1 MKSNKIQFLSKYRK
15 NISLVDA
22 KTLQEND
29 IPVEWLEI
37 LNKGEPERR
46 EKTIEYWRSISSNE
60 LRNTISYL
68 SDNLLDV
75 ELICYNDVYSVLYTV
90 KVGEGEVDYF
100 EGRIPT
106 QNILNKE
113 LQKFWSETPQ
123 SIKDFYEKLHNGFYY
138 FPSRA
143 MGLVPLENVTFF
155 GDDEWGIIEDLEAPL
170 GIELDSTFGFFSTG
184 MGGYVALDYSN
195 DDKEKATIWFTDDH
209 PKYNM
214 NFWDVVDEWIVMGF
228 E

>member
-1 MKSNKIQFLSKYRK
+1 MEDKIQFLSKYRK

-37 LNKGEPERR
+37 LNKDESERR
-46 EKTIEYWRSISSNE
+46 EKTVEYWRSISSNE

-75 ELICYNDVYSVLYTV
+75 EVVSYNDVYSVLYTV

-195 DDKEKATIWFTDDH
+195 DDKEKATIWFTDDQ

>member
-138 FPSRA
+138 FPIRA

>member
-1 MKSNKIQFLSKYRK
+1 MEDKIKFLSKYRK

-37 LNKGEPERR
+37 LNKDESERR
-46 EKTIEYWRSISSNE
+46 EKTVEYWRSISSNE

-75 ELICYNDVYSVLYTV
+75 ELVSYNDVYSVLYTV

-113 LQKFWSETPQ
+113 LQKFWSEIPQ

-195 DDKEKATIWFTDDH
+195 DDKEKATIWFTDDQ

>member
-1 MKSNKIQFLSKYRK
+1 MEDKIKFLSKYRK

-37 LNKGEPERR
+37 LNKDESERR
-46 EKTIEYWRSISSNE
+46 EKTVEYWRSISSNE

-75 ELICYNDVYSVLYTV
+75 ELVSYNDVYSVLYTV

-195 DDKEKATIWFTDDH
+195 DDKEKATIWFTDDQ

>member
-1 MKSNKIQFLSKYRK
+1 MEDKIQFLSKFRK

-29 IPVEWLEI
+29 IPVEWLKI
-37 LNKGEPERR
+37 LNKGESERR

-195 DDKEKATIWFTDDH
+195 DDKEKATIWFTDDQ

>member
-37 LNKGEPERR
+37 LNKGESERR

-75 ELICYNDVYSVLYTV
+75 ELACYNDVYSVLYTV

-195 DDKEKATIWFTDDH
+195 DDKEKATIWFTDDQ

>member
-1 MKSNKIQFLSKYRK
+1 MEDKIQFLSKYRK

-37 LNKGEPERR
+37 LNKGESERR

-75 ELICYNDVYSVLYTV
+75 ELACYNDVYSVLYTV

-195 DDKEKATIWFTDDH
+195 DDKEKATIWFTDDQ

>member
-1 MKSNKIQFLSKYRK
+1 MENKIQFLSKYRK

-75 ELICYNDVYSVLYTV
+75 ELVCYNDVYSVLYTV

-123 SIKDFYEKLHNGFYY
+123 SIKDFYETLHNGFYY

-195 DDKEKATIWFTDDH
+195 DDKEKATIWFTDDQ

>member
-1 MKSNKIQFLSKYRK
+1 MKSDKIQFLSKYRK

>member
-1 MKSNKIQFLSKYRK
+1 MKSNKIQFLSKFRK

-75 ELICYNDVYSVLYTV
+75 ELVCYNDVYSVLYTV

-123 SIKDFYEKLHNGFYY
+123 SIKDFYETLHNGFYY

-155 GDDEWGIIEDLEAPL
+155 GDDEWGIIEDLEVPL

-195 DDKEKATIWFTDDH
+195 DDKEKATIWFTDDQ

>member
-37 LNKGEPERR
+37 LNTGEPERR

>member
-1 MKSNKIQFLSKYRK
+1 MEDKIQFLSKYRK

-75 ELICYNDVYSVLYTV
+75 ELACYNDVYSVLYTV

-195 DDKEKATIWFTDDH
+195 DDKEKATIWFTDDQ